1 MAHILVLSHFYP
13 PDPASVGQHSAD
25 AAAEMAARGYRVTV
39 ISSDRDFEDPRRR
52 YPRYVRREG
61 VDVHRVPWSSFGKRT
76 IFLRALGM
84 GMFMLHCLW
93 AVLSR
98 RDVDAI
104 LVSTSPPL
112 CGVAA
117 TLANVLRGTPFLYW
131 VMDLNPD
138 QLIVLGKI
146 GEHSMTARISN
157 LIQRMVLRRAGVV
170 IPLDRFMEQRLLRK
184 AEFRG
189 RSRIIPP
196 WPHERP
202 APSLAHADNWF
213 RDEHQLQDKFVI
225 MYSGNHGL
233 STPVETML
241 DAARQLEDEPRIQ
254 FLFVGG
260 GVRKV
265 LIDEA
270 IARDAPPNVRSLP
283 YQPQE
288 HLRYSL
294 SAADLHLVSMEENVV
309 GIVHPC
315 KIYGAMTMGRPI
327 VLLGPRPCHAS
338 EILESESI
346 GWQVGTDDAAGM
358 AAAIREALA
367 MDSEQI
373 AEVGARAKELAD
385 RRYSLDALCG
395 EFCDRLEGLLAPAI
409 LSGHALDHPTR

>member
-1 MAHILVLSHFYP
+1 
-13 PDPASVGQHSAD
+13 
-25 AAAEMAARGYRVTV
+25 MAARGYRVTV
-39 ISSDRDFEDPRRR
+39 ISSDRDFEDPSKR
-52 YPRYVRREG
+52 YPRYVKRDG
-61 VDVHRVPWSSFGKRT
+61 VDVHRVPWASFGKRT
-76 IFLRALGM
+76 IFLRALSM

-93 AVLSR
+93 AVISR

-117 TLANVLRGTPFLYW
+117 TVGHVLRGTPFLYW

-146 GEHSMTARISN
+146 GRNSLTARISN
-157 LIQRMVLRRAGVV
+157 LIQRRVLRRAGVV
-170 IPLDRFMEQRLLRK
+170 IPLDRFMEERLLRK
-184 AEFRG
+184 ADFRHK
-189 RSRIIPP
+189 SHIIPP

-202 APSLAHADNWF
+202 APSLDHTDNWF
-213 RDEHQLQDKFVI
+213 REKHDLQDRFVI

-241 DAARQLEDEPRIQ
+241 AAAKQLEDTPQVQ

-260 GVRKV
+260 GVRKKM
-265 LIDEA
+265 IDEA
-270 IARDAPPNVRSLP
+270 IASDRPTNVRSLP
-283 YQPQE
+283 YQPRE
-288 HLRYSL
+288 DLRFSL
-294 SAADLHLVSMEENVV
+294 SSADLHLVSMEENVV

-338 EILESESI
+338 EILETEQI
-346 GWQVGTDDAAGM
+346 GWQVDTDDADGM

-367 MDSEQI
+367 LPSGEI
-373 AEVGARAKELAD
+373 REIGARAKELAD
-385 RRYSLDALCG
+385 RRFSRDALCSS
-395 EFCDRLEGLLAPAI
+395 FCDRLEELV
-409 LSGHALDHPTR
+409 S